1 MFDKLSEIEKRCD
14 ELQSKI
20 VDPDFVS
27 DLTRYRDAMKSLRE
41 IEGIVAKY
49 REWKIVDRR
58 ERETREMLASL
69 KGDDEMREL
78 AEIELAEL
86 EEKRPE
92 LERDLRVLLQPKDPN
107 DEKNVFVEIRA
118 GTGGD
123 EASLFASE
131 IMRMY
136 IRYAERKRWKV
147 DITDANYSSVNGI
160 KDATLM
166 IEGDRVYSRMK
177 YESGVHRVQRVPKTE
192 TQGRIHTS
200 AITVA
205 VLPEAEDID
214 IQVNDRDLRIDTF
227 CSSGPG
233 GQSVN
238 TTYSAVRMT
247 HLPTGVVVSC
257 QDEKS
262 QIKNRAKALK
272 VLKARLYDIERAKR
286 EAELSA
292 QRKGMIGSGDRSEK
306 IRTYN
311 FPQDRVTDHRIG
323 LTVHNLPSIM
333 DGNLDGIIDPL
344 AAHHQAE
351 RLREAV
357 EAKS

>member
-1 MFDKLSEIEKRCD
+1 MYDKLHDIEKRHD
-14 ELQSKI
+14 ELQQRLA
-20 VDPDFVS
+20 DPSVATDPKAFRDTMKALTEIS
-27 DLTRYRDAMKSLRE
+27 DV
-41 IEGIVAKY
+41 VAKY
-49 REWKIVDRR
+49 RELKDVKKRLAD
-58 ERETREMLASL
+58 TREMVATI
-69 KGDDEMREL
+69 KGEDELREL
-78 AEIELAEL
+78 AQMEVAEL
-86 EEKRPE
+86 EAKEPV
-92 LERDLRVLLQPKDPN
+92 LEAEMRVLLQPKDPN

-123 EASLFASE
+123 EASLFAAE

-136 IRYAERKRWKV
+136 VRYAERRRWKV
-147 DITDANYSSVNGI
+147 DVTDANYSSVNGI
-160 KDATLM
+160 KDATLE
-166 IEGDRVYSRMK
+166 IQGDKVYSRLK
-177 YESGVHRVQRVPKTE
+177 FESGVHRVQRVPQTE

-214 IQVNDRDLRIDTF
+214 IQVNEKDIRVDTF

-262 QIKNRAKALK
+262 QIKNRAKALR
-272 VLKARLYDIERAKR
+272 VLKARLYEIERLKR

-292 QRKGMIGSGDRSEK
+292 TRKGMIGSGDRSEK

-323 LTVHNLPSIM
+323 LTVHNLPDIM
-333 DGNLDGIIDPL
+333 NGNLDVVIDPL
-344 AAHHQAE
+344 SSHFQAE
-351 RLREAV
+351 KLKEAV
-357 EAKS
+357 ESR

>member
-1 MFDKLSEIEKRCD
+1 MYEKLTDLEKRYDELQRKIADPAVVTDVKLYRDTMKAISEIED
-14 ELQSKI
+14 
-20 VDPDFVS
+20 V
-27 DLTRYRDAMKSLRE
+27 
-41 IEGIVAKY
+41 VAKY
-49 REWKIVDRR
+49 RELRDVKKRLADA
-58 ERETREMLASL
+58 REMVRT
-69 KGDDEMREL
+69 DDEMREL
-78 AEIELAEL
+78 ASMEISKL
-86 EEKRPE
+86 EPREPQ
-92 LERDLRVLLQPKDPN
+92 LESDIRLLLQPKDPN
-107 DEKNVFVEIRA
+107 DEKNVVVEIRA

-136 IRYAERKRWKV
+136 IRYAETKRWKV
-147 DITDANYSSVNGI
+147 DITDATYSSVNGI
-160 KDATLM
+160 KDATLL
-166 IEGDRVYSRMK
+166 IEGDRVYSRLK
-177 YESGVHRVQRVPKTE
+177 FESGVHRVQRVPQTE

-214 IQVNDRDLRIDTF
+214 IQINDKDIRVDTF

-247 HLPTGVVVSC
+247 HIPSGVVVSC

-262 QIKNRAKALK
+262 QIKNRVKALK
-272 VLKARLYDIERAKR
+272 VLNARLYDIERLKR
-286 EAELSA
+286 ESELSA
-292 QRKGMIGSGDRSEK
+292 TRKSMIGSGDRSEK

-323 LTVHNLPSIM
+323 LTVHNLPNIM
-333 DGNLDGIIDPL
+333 NGALDVIIEPL
-344 AAHHQAE
+344 ISHFQAE
-351 RLREAV
+351 KLKEAV
-357 EAKS
+357 EAK

>member
-1 MFDKLSEIEKRCD
+1 MYEEKLTDIEKRYD
-14 ELQSKI
+14 ELQRKI
-20 VDPDFVS
+20 ADPSVVTDVAA
-27 DLTRYRDAMKSLRE
+27 YRDTMKAISE
-41 IEGIVAKY
+41 IDDVVAKY
-49 REWKIVDRR
+49 RQLKDVRKRLADA
-58 ERETREMLASL
+58 REMLAA
-69 KGDDEMREL
+69 DDEMREL
-78 AEIELAEL
+78 AQMEIADL
-86 EEKRPE
+86 EPRGPE
-92 LERDLRVLLQPKDPN
+92 LEKEIQVLLQPKDPN

-123 EASLFASE
+123 EASLFAAE

-136 IRYAERKRWKV
+136 IRYAEQKRWKV
-147 DITDANYSSVNGI
+147 DMTDANYSSVNGI
-160 KDATLM
+160 KDATLQ
-166 IEGDRVYSRMK
+166 IEGNRVYSRLK
-177 YESGVHRVQRVPKTE
+177 FESGVHRVQRVPQTE

-214 IQVNDRDLRIDTF
+214 IVVNEKDLRIDTF

-247 HLPTGVVVSC
+247 HIPSGVVVSC

-272 VLKARLYDIERAKR
+272 VLKARLYDIERQKR

-292 QRKGMIGSGDRSEK
+292 TRKGMIGSGDRSEK

-323 LTVHNLPSIM
+323 LTVHNLPDVM
-333 DGNLDGIIDPL
+333 NGNLDVIVEPL
-344 AAHHQAE
+344 TANFQAE
-351 RLREAV
+351 KLKEAV
-357 EAKS
+357 EAK

>member
-1 MFDKLSEIEKRCD
+1 MYEKLEEIEKRYD
-14 ELQSKI
+14 ELQRKI
-20 VDPDFVS
+20 AEPDVATDVKAF
-27 DLTRYRDAMKSLRE
+27 REAMKSISEIQDVVARHRE
-41 IEGIVAKY
+41 LKSVRKRIA
-49 REWKIVDRR
+49 DA
-58 ERETREMLASL
+58 REMLRS
-69 KGDDEMREL
+69 DDEMREL
-78 AEIELAEL
+78 AQLELAEL
-86 EEKRPE
+86 EPKEPA
-92 LERDLRVLLQPKDPN
+92 LEQEIRLLLQPKDPN

-123 EASLFASE
+123 EASLFAAE

-136 IRYAERKRWKV
+136 IRYAEAKRWKV

-160 KDATLM
+160 KDATLQV
-166 IEGDRVYSRMK
+166 EGNKVYSRLK
-177 YESGVHRVQRVPKTE
+177 FESGVHRVQRVPQTE

-214 IQVNDRDLRIDTF
+214 IQVNEKDLRIDTF

-262 QIKNRAKALK
+262 QIKNRQKALK
-272 VLKARLYDIERAKR
+272 VLKARLYDIERMKR

-292 QRKGMIGSGDRSEK
+292 TRKGLIGSGDRSDR

-311 FPQDRVTDHRIG
+311 FPQGRLTDHRIN
-323 LTVHNLPSIM
+323 LTLYKLQFIM
-333 DGNLDGIIDPL
+333 EGNLDVVIEPL
-344 AAHHQAE
+344 IAHFQAE
-351 RLREAV
+351 KLREAV
-357 EAKS
+357 EAR